1 MDFYNLYRDFVLEDV
16 CYWVENSID
25 FVSDIIDNYTEDDG
39 YTDMDSVTWDI
50 IDELLIDDD
59 VCNNY
64 LNNNYL
70 PFFIDDVVYSPFFQE
85 AASSCGGINLNFLCR
100 GNQSG
105 KQYVDCICRTYI
117 IEDNYD
123 AIKSIVM
130 DKFGE

>member
-16 CYWVENSID
+16 RYWVENSID
-25 FVSDIIDNYTEDDG
+25 FVSGIIDNYTEDDG

-85 AASSCGGINLNFLCR
+85 AASSCGGINLNYLCR
-100 GNQSG
+100 GKKKGQ
-105 KQYVDCICRTYI
+105 QYVDCVCRTYI

-123 AIKSIVM
+123 AINHIVM
-130 DKFGE
+130 EMFGE